1 MPTLAIDIET
11 YSSVELKT
19 AGEHAYAAAPDFS
32 LLLFGYAFDDER
44 VEVVDVARGERIPRE
59 VIDAL
64 TDPRI
69 TKTAFNA
76 AFERACISRALR
88 LGLPPEQWL
97 CTMAWSLYL
106 GLPRSLAKVGAALEL
121 DAQKDPAGEKLIKL
135 FCTPK
140 RRDLFGSGR
149 TLPEHAPDQ
158 WERFIAYCRRDVEVE
173 REIRRRLASRP
184 MPEIERRVW
193 AADQRIN
200 DRGVYVDLDLA
211 GSAVAMDEAVS
222 ERLAAEA
229 RDITGLKNPSAVAQL
244 RPWVE
249 SRLGRRLANLDKKVI
264 AEVLEETRDPDVRRA
279 LELRLLLGKSS
290 TKKYLAVESSACP
303 DRRARGLL
311 QYYGAARTGR
321 WGGRRI
327 QPQNMAKSKL
337 ADLDA
342 AREAVKFGDVALVE
356 ALYGEVPD
364 VLSQLVRTTL
374 TAAPGHYLISSDFSA
389 IEARVVAW
397 LAGEKWVLDVFRRGE
412 GLYEA
417 TASQMFG
424 VPIEKVTKDLRTKG
438 KVATLA
444 CIAEGELILTPSG
457 LIPIEEITTEHLVWD
472 GVEFVAHDGVV
483 FRGERETISYDGLTA
498 TPDHLV
504 WIEGES
510 RPVQLQYAAACGA
523 RLVQSGAGRTPIRV
537 GEDYISGEAIHS
549 EGVASSDGAH
559 GVHWMWAGS
568 MDLLRQPEAGVV
580 EGVPSLLTAKSDT
593 ALARSEAHRGEAAMR
608 KPERPALPQLRREGD
623 SIQLPE
629 RDRSGLVDPRE
640 PRHSGPEFGDRSD
653 RQQRALRT
661 GESSI
666 HDAKEER
673 GESEMRTHSGMG
685 PERMAVCPGGGVAE
699 DGGGHDA
706 RGDLRGCPES
716 GTREAEKLARHR
728 GKVRVY
734 DIVNA
739 GPRNRFTASGKL
751 VHNCGYG
758 GGLNALVAMGALKM
772 GLAEHELRQIV
783 DQWRAAN
790 ARIVAYWRAVESAAV
805 SAICGRPRDLPHG
818 VRFEASDGAL
828 RVRLPAGR
836 ELVYIDARVESDP
849 RWEGRQ
855 SITYRGADA
864 DEDERVGARIKTYG
878 GKLVENITQAVAR
891 DCLAETLLRLE
902 VEMPEAPVVLHIH
915 DEVVLEVPDSIA
927 PDDAISRVVEIMRR
941 PMPWAPDLPLDA
953 DAFAT
958 PYYRADD

>member
-1 MPTLAIDIET
+1 MTTLAIDIET

-76 AFERACISRALR
+76 SFERACISRALR
-88 LGLPPEQWL
+88 LELPPEQWL

-106 GLPRSLAKVGAALEL
+106 GLPLSLAKVGAALEL

-200 DRGVYVDLDLA
+200 DRGVHVDLDFA
-211 GSAVAMDEAVS
+211 SSAVAMDEAVS

-229 RDITGLKNPSAVAQL
+229 RDLTGLRNPSAVAQL

-249 SRLGRRLANLDKKVI
+249 ARTGKRLARLDKAVI

-321 WGGRRI
+321 WGGRRV
-327 QPQNMAKSKL
+327 QPQNMAKSKI

-397 LAGEKWVLDVFRRGE
+397 LAGEEWVLDVFRRGE
-412 GLYEA
+412 GIYEA

-438 KVATLA
+438 KIATLA
-444 CIAEGELILTPSG
+444 
-457 LIPIEEITTEHLVWD
+457 
-472 GVEFVAHDGVV
+472 
-483 FRGERETISYDGLTA
+483 
-498 TPDHLV
+498 
-504 WIEGES
+504 
-510 RPVQLQYAAACGA
+510 
-523 RLVQSGAGRTPIRV
+523 
-537 GEDYISGEAIHS
+537 
-549 EGVASSDGAH
+549 
-559 GVHWMWAGS
+559 
-568 MDLLRQPEAGVV
+568 
-580 EGVPSLLTAKSDT
+580 
-593 ALARSEAHRGEAAMR
+593 
-608 KPERPALPQLRREGD
+608 
-623 SIQLPE
+623 
-629 RDRSGLVDPRE
+629 
-640 PRHSGPEFGDRSD
+640 
-653 RQQRALRT
+653 
-661 GESSI
+661 
-666 HDAKEER
+666 
-673 GESEMRTHSGMG
+673 
-685 PERMAVCPGGGVAE
+685 
-699 DGGGHDA
+699 
-706 RGDLRGCPES
+706 
-716 GTREAEKLARHR
+716 
-728 GKVRVY
+728 
-734 DIVNA
+734 
-739 GPRNRFTASGKL
+739 
-751 VHNCGYG
+751 CGYG
-758 GGLNALVAMGALKM
+758 GGINALVAMGALKM
-772 GLAEHELRQIV
+772 GLAEHELRTIV

-790 ARIVAYWRAVESAAV
+790 ARIVAYWRAVENAAV

-818 VRFEASDGAL
+818 VRFESSDGAL

-836 ELVYIDARVESDP
+836 ELVYVDARVESDP

-855 SITYRGADA
+855 NITYRGADA

-902 VEMPEAPVVLHIH
+902 AEMPEAPVVLHIH
-915 DEVVLEVPDSIA
+915 DEVVLEVPNSIA
-927 PDDAISRVVEIMRR
+927 TDDAISRVVEIMRR

-958 PYYRADD
+958 PYYRAD